1 LPKGDLAILTE
12 QMKSVSLP
20 RRTQL
25 ELPNKA
31 IEYVYFVESGIVSIV
46 ASTPGSEIEIG
57 VVGREGMT
65 GHSVIHLSDRSP
77 YGAYMQID
85 GTAHRA
91 AAGAVRELMRRSEA
105 CRQLFLG
112 FTRAFMIQTSETVV
126 ANARATVLERLARW
140 LLMAHDRVESN
151 EIPLTHEFLAMIMG
165 TRRPSVTE
173 ACHQLARQGLIDNT
187 RGKIIVIDREGL
199 ERFASGYYG
208 VSENEYTRLVA
219 QPAKLAAANAVVP
232 GSAGDGMVGN
242 RAFSRFD
249 FS

>member
-1 LPKGDLAILTE
+1 MPESGPFTFRNRLLASLPQSDLEILSE
-12 QMKSVSLP
+12 HMKFVSLP

-65 GHSVIHLSDRSP
+65 GHSAVHLSDRSP
-77 YGAYMQID
+77 YGAYMQVE
-85 GTAHRA
+85 GTAQRVA
-91 AAGAVRELMRRSEA
+91 SNAVRDLVCRSDA
-105 CRQLFLG
+105 GRQLFLG
-112 FTRAFMIQTSETVV
+112 FTRAFMIQTSETAV
-126 ANARATVLERLARW
+126 ANARATILERLARW

-151 EIPLTHEFLAMIMG
+151 EIPLTHEFLAMMMG
-165 TRRPSVTE
+165 TRRPGVTE
-173 ACHQLARQGLIDNT
+173 ACHELARQGLIDNT

-199 ERFASGYYG
+199 ERFASRYYG

-219 QPAKLAAANAVVP
+219 QPVRPSPANVTL
-232 GSAGDGMVGN
+232 S
-242 RAFSRFD
+242 
-249 FS
+249 